1 MSAVSGTL
9 YRIYLDIFGHRVVE
23 RCRKTASIFMVHF
36 IFQPEDYETD
46 AESEAT
52 VSGSA
57 SVTTTSAGNEVSFD
71 YDSSID
77 S

>member
-1 MSAVSGTL
+1 MLHETSKVVSL
-9 YRIYLDIFGHRVVE
+9 FKNKIYSIDIFGHSVVE
-23 RCRKTASIFMVHF
+23 RCLKTASIFMVHF

-57 SVTTTSAGNEVSFD
+57 SGTATSGGNEVS
-71 YDSSID
+71 
-77 S
+77 